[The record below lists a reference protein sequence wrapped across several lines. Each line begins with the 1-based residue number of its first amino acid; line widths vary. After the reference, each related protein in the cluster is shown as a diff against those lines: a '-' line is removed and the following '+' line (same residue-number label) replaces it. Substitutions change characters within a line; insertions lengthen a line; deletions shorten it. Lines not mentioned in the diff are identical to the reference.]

1 MINNWSIP
9 DKVEDL
15 YPKRALELEKSRRT
29 LIDYFLKNKFELI
42 NPSMIEFANNVSFTG
57 ESVDSD
63 MFKILDPL
71 TGKIIG
77 ITPDLTIQTARID
90 NYLSTSAT
98 DIRRYCYCSSVLK
111 TNTKLFNQSREE
123 LQVGVEIYGNEKI
136 EADIDVVNTLIKSFK
151 LLKLNDILLSFTDIS
166 IYTEF
171 LNSLGL
177 SDLDSPQ
184 LRALFAKKDTVSII
198 ETLQQNLTKVKIDK
212 IKKYL
217 TIYGDKNALKELA
230 ELFKE
235 NFKVTNR
242 IKNINNIV
250 KSLPSGTNYIID
262 VSDVDCY
269 EYHSGLIF
277 SAYSPKYTSPL
288 AKGGR
293 FENLTSNFGKKRP
306 AVGFTFDLRRLLF
319 IG

>member
-29 LIDYFLKNKFELI
+29 LVDYFLKNKFELI

-111 TNTKLFNQSREE
+111 TNTNLFNQSREE

-177 SDLDSPQ
+177 SDFDSPQ
-184 LRALFAKKDTVSII
+184 LRALFAKKDTVAII

>member
-15 YPKRALELEKSRRT
+15 YPKRALKLEKSRRT
-29 LIDYFLKNKFELI
+29 LVDYFLKNKFELI

-177 SDLDSPQ
+177 SDFDSPQ
-184 LRALFAKKDTVSII
+184 LRTLFAKKDTVSII

>member
-1 MINNWSIP
+1 MINTWSIP

-29 LIDYFLKNKFELI
+29 LVDYFLKNKFELI
-42 NPSMIEFANNVSFTG
+42 NPSMIEFADNVSFSG

-63 MFKILDPL
+63 MFKIPDPL
-71 TGKIIG
+71 TGRLIG

-90 NYLSTSAT
+90 NYLSTSIS
-98 DIRRYCYCSSVLK
+98 DIRRYCYCGSVLK
-111 TNTKLFNQSREE
+111 TNTNLFNQSREE
-123 LQVGVEIYGNEKI
+123 LQVGVEIYGNDKI
-136 EADIDVVNTLIKSFK
+136 DADIDVVNTLIKSFK
-151 LLKLNDILLSFTDIS
+151 LLKLNNILLSFNDIS

-177 SDLDSPQ
+177 SSFDSPQ
-184 LRALFAKKDTVSII
+184 LRILFAKKDSVSII

-212 IKKYL
+212 IKKFL
-217 TIYGDKNALKELA
+217 TIYGDNNALKELA
-230 ELFKE
+230 ELFAG
-235 NFKVTNR
+235 NIKVIQT
-242 IKNINNIV
+242 IKNIKNIV
-250 KSLPSGTNYIID
+250 KSLPSGTDYIID

-277 SAYSPKYTSPL
+277 SAYSAKYTSAL

-293 FENLTSNFGKKRP
+293 FENLTSSFGKKRP

>member
-15 YPKRALELEKSRRT
+15 YPKRALKLEKSRRT
-29 LIDYFLKNKFELI
+29 LVDYFLKNKFELI